1 MLTFNK
7 NLVMKKISSIVA
19 LSVLILL
26 GSCEKFL
33 DEQPLV
39 DPALSQFYKNKY
51 DIDAAMAGMYN
62 AFQSQMVRSGES
74 GNSGNVTENA
84 LYWGEYRSDNFD
96 RDIVYPK
103 EDFNQII
110 ENSILPSNDFADWTG
125 LYSVI
130 GRANM
135 LIKYIPQAASLD
147 GQLTEGI
154 QKSYLAQ
161 CYGIRAISYFYI
173 IRVWKNAPIWTEP
186 FEDLK
191 QDPERTQESQQKI
204 IDEVIIPDLE
214 NAYSLIVKGERPV
227 VYNISEGAICAIM
240 ADVYMWKKDYPNA
253 IKWIQNLFKAKS
265 PTNTTYLGVDGSN
278 LQATASW
285 KSIFTS
291 PATSKE
297 AIWSLHWDWE
307 KNGCACMQTSW
318 SPNNKNI
325 VIDEDIFASWF
336 AVQTSTTPSPD
347 IRPKQTA
354 DVYPVANN
362 KRNRFL
368 KWYPTAANPTAADP
382 WPLTNEQV
390 PVYFTM
396 YRLADIY
403 LLYAEAL
410 NGSNDLPNALKYLNF
425 VRVRAGLP
433 AYENTDPLVSGKE
446 AMEDAILNERQK
458 ELFGEG
464 KRWFDLMRTGKVK
477 EVMDPIMIR
486 RQAGNIDQPGFVDP
500 ENRQYWPIS
509 RNVLNANKKLI
520 QNSGYTD

>member
-1 MLTFNK
+1 
-7 NLVMKKISSIVA
+7 MKRISTIAA
-19 LSVLILL
+19 LSILILL
-26 GSCEKFL
+26 GSCTKSLNE
-33 DEQPLV
+33 EPLV

-62 AFQSQMVRSGES
+62 AFQSQMVRSGGS
-74 GNSGNVTENA
+74 GSSGNVSENA

-96 RDIVYPK
+96 RDLVYPK

-110 ENSILPSNDFADWTG
+110 ENSITPSNDFSDWTG

-130 GRANM
+130 GKANM
-135 LIKYIPQAASLD
+135 LIKYIPKAAALD
-147 GQLTEGI
+147 GQLTEGL

-173 IRVWKNAPIWTEP
+173 TRVWKDAPIWTEP
-186 FEDLK
+186 FESLK
-191 QDPERTQESQQKI
+191 QEQEKPQESQQKI

-214 NAYSLIVKGERPV
+214 QAYSLITKGEKPV
-227 VYNISEGAICAIM
+227 VYNINEGAICAIM

-265 PTNTTYLGVDGSN
+265 PANTTYLGVDGSN
-278 LQATASW
+278 LQPTASW
-285 KSIFTS
+285 KSIFTG
-291 PATSKE
+291 PEASKE
-297 AIWSLHWDWE
+297 AIWSLHWDWAT
-307 KNGCACMQTSW
+307 NGCTCMQTSW

-336 AVQTSTTPSPD
+336 AVQTSSTPSPD

-354 DVYPVANN
+354 DVYPVIGN

-368 KWYPTAANPTAADP
+368 KWYPTEANPTAAAP
-382 WPLTNEQV
+382 WPPTNEYV

-396 YRLADIY
+396 YRLGGIY

-410 NGSNDLPNALKYLNF
+410 NGNNDLAGALKYLNY
-425 VRVRAGLP
+425 VRVRANLP
-433 AYENTDPLVSGKE
+433 AYVSTDPSVANKAS
-446 AMEDAILNERQK
+446 MENAILNERQK

-477 EVMDPIMIR
+477 EVMDPIMFR
-486 RQAGNIDQPGFVDP
+486 RQAGNITQPGFVDP
-500 ENRQYWPIS
+500 ENRQYWPVS
-509 RNVLNANKKLI
+509 TSVLNANKKLH
-520 QNSGYTD
+520 QNAGYTN